1 MITFR
6 NATTKDIDDIV
17 ALEHDCFPDPW
28 SAKSFA
34 SSLDNPF
41 CEVIVAVM
49 QVKKPIIVA
58 YAVMLH
64 MYEQGEIAKVA
75 VAPAYH
81 RQGIAT
87 EIVNW
92 LIKIAEHEDVETIFL
107 DVRESNKAARKLYE
121 RVGFVQ
127 FDTTEGFYTN
137 PPEASVKMRYDIGEH
152 QC

>member
-28 SAKSFA
+28 SATSFK

-41 CEVIVAVM
+41 CEVIVAET
-49 QVKKPIIVA
+49 QEETTIIVA

-92 LIKIAEHEDVETIFL
+92 LIKIANHEDVETIFL
-107 DVRESNKAARKLYE
+107 DVRESNEAARKLYE

-127 FDTTEGFYTN
+127 YDTTEGFYKN
-137 PPEASVKMRYDIGEH
+137 PPEASVKMRYDIGEP